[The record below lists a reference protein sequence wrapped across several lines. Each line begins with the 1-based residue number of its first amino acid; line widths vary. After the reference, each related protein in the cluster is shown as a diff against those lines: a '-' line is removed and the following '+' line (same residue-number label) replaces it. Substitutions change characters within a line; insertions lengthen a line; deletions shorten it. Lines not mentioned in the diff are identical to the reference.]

1 MEHKEKPEFEIFTI
15 KHFFEDFDKKRTK
28 RKKISFSTYKAI
40 IKKFLTIY
48 INELLFLNR
57 GLYFPLM
64 GKAKI
69 NRCGNWIRKDHS
81 NAKVAKENKLK
92 VASHALGIY
101 WYHRP
106 FKNMAYVTLKKMTGT
121 TNVFPVLEKQWKEE
135 NEAADLPTTN
145 ELKNSKDTRIIK
157 TYRK

>member
-1 MEHKEKPEFEIFTI
+1 MEHKERPEFEIFTI
-15 KHFFEDFDKKRTK
+15 KHFFEDFDEKRTK
-28 RKKISFSTYKAI
+28 RKKISFSIYKAI

-106 FKNMAYVTLKKMTGT
+106 FINMSYATLKKMTGT
-121 TNVFPVLEKQWKEE
+121 SNVFPVLEKQWKEE
-135 NEAADLPTTN
+135 NNAADLPTAN
-145 ELKNSKDTRIIK
+145 DLKNSRDTRVIK
-157 TYRK
+157 PYRK